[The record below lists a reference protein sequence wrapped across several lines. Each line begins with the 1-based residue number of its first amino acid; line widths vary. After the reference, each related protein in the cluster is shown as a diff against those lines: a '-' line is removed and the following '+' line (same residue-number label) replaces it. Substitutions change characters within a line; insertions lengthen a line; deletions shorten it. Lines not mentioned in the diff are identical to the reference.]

1 MSYQGNDVPDNDTQ
15 EPSSNQRAMVRI
27 DAISVVAG
35 LLFIAI
41 AALAVTDRFW
51 AEIDPVLMVGG
62 AVIAVGVAM
71 AAGVVRRAL
80 ARRD

>member
-1 MSYQGNDVPDNDTQ
+1 MNYKGTDVPDDDTQ
-15 EPSSNQRAMVRI
+15 QPSSDQSNMKRI
-27 DAISVVAG
+27 DAVSVVAG

-41 AALAVTDRFW
+41 AILAVADRFW

-62 AVIAVGVAM
+62 AVIAIGVAM

>member
-15 EPSSNQRAMVRI
+15 EPSSNQRAIVRI